1 MAGQGAGGR
10 ITGERNLD
18 DSFPRQPDRTHPTDF
33 QAFDVPPELCDTEEI
48 YPKDLEKEIPW
59 LEIILFSVR
68 SVATFICI
76 LGIILVIVA
85 TTRGNRHRY
94 KSWRLYV
101 LTSLMILAWLLLSLY
116 RGNNEIYP
124 IPLNINIYVKT

>member
-18 DSFPRQPDRTHPTDF
+18 NTFPQQPGRTHPTDF
-33 QAFDVPPELCDTEEI
+33 QTLDIPPELCDTEEI
-48 YPKDLEKEIPW
+48 YPKDLDIEIPF
-59 LEIILFSVR
+59 LEIIFFSVR

-101 LTSLMILAWLLLSLY
+101 LTSLMILAWLMLSLY
-116 RGNNEIYP
+116 RGNIKNYTIF
-124 IPLNINIYVKT
+124 LNTNV

>member
-1 MAGQGAGGR
+1 MAGQGVGGG

-18 DSFPRQPDRTHPTDF
+18 DTFPRQPGRTHPTDF
-33 QAFDVPPELCDTEEI
+33 QTLDVPPELCDTEEI
-48 YPKDLEKEIPW
+48 YPKDLEIEIPF
-59 LEIILFSVR
+59 LEIIFFSVR

-85 TTRGNRHRY
+85 TARGNRHRY

-101 LTSLMILAWLLLSLY
+101 LTSLMILAWLMLSLY
-116 RGNNEIYP
+116 RGNIKSYT
-124 IPLNINIYVKT
+124 ISLNTNV